1 VSVTKQPARPDP
13 SAGSGEARP
22 EAPVRGSTG
31 SPRPVLAVLFLAAGL
46 AFAGC
51 GYRFSQRYAAAGGVD
66 RIHVR
71 TFENRSA
78 DPALGAAVTA
88 ALREELS
95 RRGADGGADAPAWLE
110 GEVRSF
116 EGAPSTPG
124 AQTMHVAIEVR
135 ARLVVS
141 GEKRGERTIRRDAD
155 QLAGADALET
165 EGRRAVLVRRLAGEA
180 ARDVLR
186 ALE

>member
-1 VSVTKQPARPDP
+1 MKLARR
-13 SAGSGEARP
+13 SLRWAALSLVMASI
-22 EAPVRGSTG
+22 AVAST
-31 SPRPVLAVLFLAAGL
+31 A
-46 AFAGC
+46 C
-51 GYRFSQRYAAAGGVD
+51 GYRSSQRYAAAGGVD

-78 DPALGAAVTA
+78 DPALAAAVTA
-88 ALREELS
+88 ALREELA
-95 RRGADGGADAPAWLE
+95 RRGADAGADAPAWLE

-124 AQTMHVAIEVR
+124 AQTLHVAVEVR
-135 ARLVVS
+135 ARLVLS
-141 GEKRGERTIRRDAD
+141 GETRADRTIRREAD

-165 EGRRAVLVRRLAGEA
+165 EGRRAVLVRRLAGDGA
-180 ARDVLR
+180 LDGLR